1 MNKESR
7 TLQEELLHAWM
18 QMSVFIR
25 GNRLLA
31 EFSFNEMMIC
41 GLLYRRQES
50 GATPLTATE
59 LGEQTNLLKSQINHI
74 LTAMEQR
81 GLVERTRCTTDKRVV
96 YVRLSEEGRR
106 LYAREHDR
114 VMEILKA
121 VYGEFGSE
129 KTRELTAMLKKATSI
144 VNNYMDPNATS
155 KEN

>member
-1 MNKESR
+1 MTPEHQ
-7 TLQEELLHAWM
+7 LQEALLYAWM
-18 QMSVFIR
+18 EMSVFIR
-25 GNRLLA
+25 GNRILA
-31 EFSFNEMMIC
+31 DLSFNEVMIC
-41 GLLYRRQES
+41 GMLSRRQ
-50 GATPLTATE
+50 ADAPLPATE
-59 LGEQTNLLKSQINHI
+59 LGERTNLLKSQINHI

-81 GLVERTRCTTDKRVV
+81 GLVERTRSTTDKRVV

-129 KTRELTAMLKKATSI
+129 KPRELPAMLKKATSI